1 MSVDLHYWKLVFT
14 VVFNLESV
22 MLLAEI
28 AENNNDG
35 SSDNLSDGGEK
46 MKPFYEQFYEEII
59 QQNIGSNNHQ
69 VTK

>member
-1 MSVDLHYWKLVFT
+1 MSVDLHCWKLVFA
-14 VVFNLESV
+14 VVFNPKSV
-22 MLLAEI
+22 MFLTEI
-28 AENNNDG
+28 AENNDDG
-35 SSDNLSDGGEK
+35 CSDNLSDGGKK